1 MRVVDIYRF
10 DTGTKIPFSELPDR
24 IRAFLDDTRLNY
36 TTFLYY
42 FSDLVSCNP
51 DFSKSGVAKFLKDC
65 SDAGPVKTLKKE
77 AQGGFDKYWVSN
89 IPEFTGNIDGKI
101 LPLIKKIHRYYG
113 MAESNLYFY
122 DIDFGG
128 DLIPWERDL
137 SIVDKWYS
145 ESVYPPDYDYMLNYQ
160 PLGSGIMINK
170 DVFGASL
177 TLSVDGLSRGEIKK
191 TEPYAEELKKHLD
204 GTKYDKTQKIKLDPE
219 DTDEAEKC
227 NQKAAALLDEIR
239 SRFKDA
245 LPSSERLTHVYGSYS
260 IAPTLKK
267 YAKGHGYNY
276 YNVFPGVLFIE
287 KRTEKGPVIGLI
299 TIRRPGFSEVTV
311 TLSVEGIGYRHV
323 LLTSS
328 LTPDDQESFDSY
340 MKKVFSLVEEFER
353 DYYPALAEIYPT
365 VPDWF
370 VTEK

>member
-65 SDAGPVKTLKKE
+65 PVAGPVRILRGE
-77 AQGGFDKYWVSN
+77 AMGGYDKYWISN
-89 IPEFTGNIDGKI
+89 ISEFTGNLDDKI
-101 LPLIKKIHRYYG
+101 LPLMKKIHKYYG
-113 MAESNLYFY
+113 ISTSDLYFY
-122 DIDFGG
+122 DIDFWG
-128 DLIPWERDL
+128 DPIPWERDL
-137 SIVDKWYS
+137 SGVDERCRQFNYT
-145 ESVYPPDYDYMLNYQ
+145 PDYDYSLNYQ
-160 PLGSGIMINK
+160 PLGSGIMINR

-177 TLSVDGLSRGEIKK
+177 TLSVDRLYRDEAKE

-245 LPSSERLTHVYGSYS
+245 LPSSERLTHVYESYS

-276 YNVFPGVLFIE
+276 CNVFPGVLFIE

-353 DYYPALAEIYPT
+353 YYYPALAEIYPT